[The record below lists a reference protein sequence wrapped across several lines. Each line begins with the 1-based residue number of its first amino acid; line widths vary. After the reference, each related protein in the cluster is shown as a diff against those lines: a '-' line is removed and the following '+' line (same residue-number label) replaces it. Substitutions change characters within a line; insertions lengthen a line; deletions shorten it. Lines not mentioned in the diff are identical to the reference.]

1 MSSLAGRRPGRLDL
15 KAVQSDD
22 LMFVAQLEDQDG
34 SPIDVSG
41 WTLVSQVREAPQ
53 GQLLV
58 DLTVETS
65 ADDGN
70 LDDDEIRVSADAS
83 VMEQVGEGAWPWDLK
98 RTAGGPSVRTILA
111 GTMLVR
117 PNITEA

>member
-22 LMFVAQLEDQDG
+22 LMFVAEFEDDDG

-41 WTLVSQVREAPQ
+41 WTVISQVRETPQ
-53 GQLLV
+53 GELIV

-65 ADDGN
+65 ADDGG
-70 LDDDEIRVSADAS
+70 LDDDEIRVSAHAS
-83 VMEQVGEGAWPWDLK
+83 VMEQVGEGAWPWDL
-98 RTAGGPSVRTILA
+98 RRIDGGGSVRTLLA
-111 GTMLVR
+111 GTLVVR
-117 PNITEA
+117 PNISEV